1 MLNDYLN
8 QTAELQRQNGTNQR
22 GQPVFSEII
31 TIKCR
36 LQQRHSLIKK
46 SDSEIISAEHV
57 CYLTDEVRTGDKI
70 NDLTVLAVN
79 DMINLDGELV
89 GYRAVM

>member
-1 MLNDYLN
+1 MLNDYLK

-70 NDLTVLAVN
+70 NGLTVLAVN